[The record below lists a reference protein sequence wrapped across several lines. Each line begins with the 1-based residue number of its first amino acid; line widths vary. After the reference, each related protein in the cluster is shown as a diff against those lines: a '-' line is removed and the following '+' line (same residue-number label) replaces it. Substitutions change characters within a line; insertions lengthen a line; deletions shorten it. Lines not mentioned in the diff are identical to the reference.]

1 VADDVKE
8 RIRERVDLAE
18 LIGETVALKP
28 AGRERLKGLC
38 PFHAEKTPS
47 FHVHTGRGFYYCF
60 GCGAKGDLFDFVM
73 QTQGVE
79 FGEALQLLG
88 RRAGVEVDALRPSP
102 GSGRRRDLAQLNE
115 MAERWFRAQLLAE
128 GGREALAYLRDRGL
142 SDESIESWRLGW
154 APDGWDG
161 LLRHAL
167 TEGARDDDLLAA
179 GLISENERGRRYDRF
194 RGRVIFPIRDRLG
207 RVVGFAGRVLGDE
220 VPKYLNTPETEL
232 FDKGRLLYGLDRARP
247 AIRERAEC
255 LVVEGYMDVIAL
267 HQTGFPHAV
276 AALGATLTEAQADE
290 LSRLDVARLSLA
302 FDADDAGR
310 RAVLSGLDQS
320 VGRRF
325 LVRAIAMPAG
335 KDPAD
340 AVLGGHVEAFERALE
355 EGLSEVEF
363 RFRTV
368 LEAHDPR
375 TTEGSKAILEAL
387 APAMTARGLHDD
399 VAREMRRR
407 VTEALGLDERR
418 LTAWLESRRGR
429 PLEATQLRGLQARS
443 APLEGTRGIEVE
455 VMSLL
460 LREPGRLRTRLPA
473 VLAEV
478 PPELAPSALREFG
491 VICDEEGFD
500 VDRVLARYRERPEGE
515 LLFARAF
522 AEEDDGV
529 EGGTHLERHLETSLS
544 RLRERVLEH
553 GTTDLRRRLQ
563 ERMDE
568 LQRLL
573 DAPDVP
579 EDTLKDYYRELSEL
593 HTALAAREAERRVR
607 VPSGY
612 ARGRRRG

>member
-1 VADDVKE
+1 MTDDVKE

-73 QTQGVE
+73 QTQGVD

-88 RRAGVEVDALRPSP
+88 RRAGIEVEALRPSP
-102 GSGRRRDLAQLNE
+102 GSGRRRDLVQLNE
-115 MAERWFRAQLLAE
+115 LAERWFREQLE
-128 GGREALAYLRDRGL
+128 GEAGREALAYLRGRGL
-142 SDESIESWRLGW
+142 SDESIEAWRLGW

-207 RVVGFAGRVLGDE
+207 RIVGFAGRVLGDE

-247 AIRERAEC
+247 AIRDRSEC

-290 LSRLDVARLSLA
+290 LSRLDVERLLLA
-302 FDADDAGR
+302 FDADDAGQ

-325 LVRAIAMPAG
+325 LVRAVRVPAG

-340 AVLGGHVEAFERALE
+340 AVLSGHVDAFQAALR
-355 EGLSEVEF
+355 EGVSEVEF
-363 RFRTV
+363 RFRSV
-368 LEAHDPR
+368 LEAHDAR
-375 TTEGSKAILEAL
+375 TPEGRRAILEAL
-387 APAMTARGLHDD
+387 APAMTDRGLNDE

-407 VTEALGLDERR
+407 VTEALQLDERR
-418 LTAWLESRRGR
+418 LGAWLESRRGR
-429 PLEATQLRGLQARS
+429 PLDATQLRGMQARG
-443 APLEGTRGIEVE
+443 AVPEGVRGIEVE

-460 LREPGRLRTRLPA
+460 LREPGLLRARLPA
-473 VLAEV
+473 VLAQV
-478 PPELAPSALREFG
+478 PPELEPSALRDFG
-491 VICDEEGFD
+491 AICEEEGFD
-500 VDRVLARYRERPEGE
+500 ADRVLARYRERAEGE
-515 LLFARAF
+515 ALFARAF
-522 AEEDDGV
+522 DVEDEPAGRSHV
-529 EGGTHLERHLETSLS
+529 ERHLETSLS
-544 RLRERVLEH
+544 RLRERVLEQ
-553 GTTDLRRRLQ
+553 GTSDLRRRLQ
-563 ERMDE
+563 ARMEE

-573 DAPDVP
+573 EAPGVP
-579 EDTLKDYYRELSEL
+579 ETTLHDYYRELSEL

-607 VPSGY
+607 LPSGF
-612 ARGRRRG
+612 ARGRRRGG